1 MEENPQIQLLAST
14 CILTYVRTHTHTGTY
29 ITHAHIHTQK
39 RTEQK
44 NQEIRT
50 KIVTCPVGAWE
61 LAKVWAQLQ
70 PAETVPTELSAGV
83 A

>member
-1 MEENPQIQLLAST
+1 MEKNTQIQLLAST
-14 CILTYVRTHTHTGTY
+14 CILTYVRTHMHTCTY
-29 ITHAHIHTQK
+29 ITHAHIHTQN

-44 NQEIRT
+44 SGNQN
-50 KIVTCPVGAWE
+50 KIVTCPVAAWE

-70 PAETVPTELSAGV
+70 PAETVPIELSAGV

>member
-1 MEENPQIQLLAST
+1 M
-14 CILTYVRTHTHTGTY
+14 LTYTH
-29 ITHAHIHTQK
+29 K
-39 RTEQK
+39 TEQNK